1 MGKLIRLEL
10 YNFKSYKSHHS
21 LLFGDAYF
29 TSVIGP
35 NGSGK
40 SNAMDAISFVLG
52 IKSSHLRSTHLK
64 ELVYRGRVM
73 RKSTVN
79 GDAETNGVNGH
90 DDEDDSQVNGTQ
102 DRNEPKSAWVM
113 AVYEDDAGD
122 EQKWKRT
129 ITNSGVSEYRINEK
143 MVTAQR
149 YNESL
154 EQENILIKARNF
166 LVFQGDVE
174 AIAIQKPQDLTR
186 LIEQVSGSLEYK
198 AEYDQ
203 LKVES
208 EAAAEQQAYQLNR
221 RRGINS
227 EIRQYTE
234 QKREADKFLQKAN
247 ERDDAIVTHTMW
259 KLYHLQ
265 RQIEESSAEI
275 QKFQDE
281 LKEYQRGIDKYTKTF
296 DGAKQEYAKAGQ
308 TVSKSEKKIK
318 AKEKEIDE
326 NNSSLVPI
334 DEQISVSN
342 KQLAKYHSRIGTI
355 QKERNNQA
363 ENVTQLQKDLK
374 VVEKAQAQWQAEWDQ
389 SAGRKGS
396 QLSAAALQQY
406 NKLREE
412 VNKRASADQSRI
424 ERLKNDRAPI
434 EATFNNL
441 KNSVESTEHK
451 LKSLETEHSNI
462 NERKTSVNEAVQQTQ
477 TEIDSKK
484 KELNAATSKRV
495 QNARA
500 RTELEEKL
508 QEVLRKLVDADD
520 GRRAS
525 QKEIK
530 MKETIAMLKR
540 TYPGVKGRVHELC
553 RPKQKKFEE
562 AVSTVL
568 GRHFDSLIVDTEAT
582 AKQCIEY
589 LRDHRSGQA
598 TFIPLDTIQVKAVNP
613 NLKGMHR
620 GMRPAIDTIDCGS
633 DVSRAIAYAC
643 GDAIVCD
650 TLDIAK
656 ELVYSRKLEVKAVTL
671 DNSVIHKGGNMTGGR
686 GRDSNTRRW
695 DDAEISK
702 FDKLKD
708 KLLTDIEALPQERSR
723 IAEEQTL
730 QSDLSGLESRLRFAK
745 EELDGLNKNLQSK
758 KKEIDHVKAQ
768 LKEDKPKMK
777 AEQNKLEKIDEDVSD
792 YSDSVVQVEDEIFG
806 DFCQQHGFD
815 DIRDYEARQGSLQQ
829 EATQKKLEFVSQ
841 KGKLEGQLS
850 FEKKRLESTEERIR
864 GLREKEQRD
873 RDNIDD
879 LNEQKTGI
887 QDDLETLKE
896 ELDSLNAELEEARE
910 EYDKAGQVLNKHKQ
924 EVQKRSKEME
934 STLKAISA
942 LEGDLQRHSSA
953 RYGQLRK
960 CKIENIDIPLTE
972 DSADLDTLP
981 INDLSG
987 NVGDESAMEV
997 DDEDPT
1003 SSALQAHTT
1012 TDYGINP
1019 DFDSLD
1025 EDLRDQSSPEVEA
1038 QLTEAIAK
1046 LNTTLDKMQPN
1057 NHAAHRLET
1066 VEQRFRDTEKEFE
1079 DSRTLYRN
1087 KKKAFEDVQE
1097 KRNDLFNK
1105 AFGHISEQIEP
1116 IYANLTRSAEFTAG
1130 GRAYLTADTEEPYL
1144 AGVNYHTMPP
1154 AKRFRD
1160 MEHLSGGE
1168 KTMAALA
1175 LLFAIHSYQPSPFFV
1190 LDEVDAALDNAN
1202 VAKLVNYVRSHAGP
1216 GMQFI
1221 VISLKTGFFQGS
1233 EALVGV
1239 YRDQGGNSSRVLTLD
1254 VSSLFLYCPAFER
1267 EVIWLFGWYADSVIV
1282 EEISVK
1288 TTRTSKCGSK
1298 ILHKRS
1304 RRK

>member
-10 YNFKSYKSHHS
+10 YNFKSYKGHHS
-21 LLFGDAYF
+21 LLFGNAYF
-29 TSVIGP
+29 TSIIGP

-52 IKSSHLRSTHLK
+52 IKSSHLRSTSLK

-79 GDAETNGVNGH
+79 GGAETNGVNGH
-90 DDEDDSQVNGTQ
+90 DEEGDNQVNGIQ
-102 DRNEPKSAWVM
+102 ERNDPRSAWVT

-122 EQKWKRT
+122 EQKWKRI
-129 ITNSGVSEYRINEK
+129 ITNQGVSEYRINEK
-143 MVTAQR
+143 MVTAQQ

-186 LIEQVSGSLEYK
+186 LIEQVSGSIEYK
-198 AEYDQ
+198 TEYDT
-203 LKVES
+203 LKAES

-227 EIRQYTE
+227 EIRQYQE
-234 QKREADKFLQKAN
+234 QKREADKFINKAN
-247 ERDDAIVTHTMW
+247 ERDEAIVTHTMW

-275 QKFQDE
+275 QKFQNE

-296 DGAKQEYAKAGQ
+296 DGAKKEYANAGKA
-308 TVSKSEKKIK
+308 VSSSDKSIK
-318 AKEKEIDE
+318 TKEKEIDE
-326 NNSSLVPI
+326 QHSSLVPI

-342 KQLAKYHSRIGTI
+342 KQLTRYHARIGTI
-355 QKERNNQA
+355 QKERNSQA
-363 ENVTQLQKDLK
+363 DNVAQLQKDLQ

-389 SAGRKGS
+389 TAGRQGS
-396 QLSAAALQQY
+396 RLPPAALQQY

-424 ERLKNDRAPI
+424 ERLTNDRAPI

-451 LKSLETEHSNI
+451 LRSLENEHSNI
-462 NERKTSVNEAVQQTQ
+462 NERKMTVNEAVQQTQ
-477 TEIDSKK
+477 SEIDAKK
-484 KELNAATSKRV
+484 KDLNAATSKRL
-495 QNARA
+495 QTART
-500 RTELEEKL
+500 RTELDEKL

-525 QKEIK
+525 HKEVA
-530 MKETIAMLKR
+530 MKETVAMLKR

-553 RPKQKKFEE
+553 RPKQKKFED

-568 GRHFDSLIVDTEAT
+568 GRHFDALVVDTEAT

-620 GMRPAIDTIDCGS
+620 GMRPAIETVDYS
-633 DVSRAIAYAC
+633 ADVSRAISYAC

-650 TLDIAK
+650 TLVVAK
-656 ELVYSRKLEVKAVTL
+656 ELCYKRKLEVKAVTL
-671 DNSVIHKGGNMTGGR
+671 DGSVLHKGGLMTGGR
-686 GRDSNTRRW
+686 GKESNTRRW
-695 DDAEISK
+695 DDAEIGK

-708 KLLTDIEALPQERSR
+708 KLIADIEALPQERSR
-723 IAEEQTL
+723 IAEEQSL

-745 EELDGLNKNLQSK
+745 EELDALNKNMQSK
-758 KKEIDHVKAQ
+758 KKEIDHVKGQ
-768 LKEDKPKMK
+768 LKQDRPKMK
-777 AEQNKLEKIDEDVSD
+777 AEQNKLEKIDEDISD
-792 YSDSVVQVEDEIFG
+792 YSDSVIEVEDEIFA
-806 DFCQQHGFD
+806 DFCQQHNFE

-829 EATQKKLEFVSQ
+829 EATQKKLEFVTQ
-841 KGKLEGQLS
+841 KGRLEGQMA
-850 FEKKRLESTEERIR
+850 FEKRRLESTDERISA
-864 GLREKEQRD
+864 LREKEQRD
-873 RDNIDD
+873 RSTIDD
-879 LNEQKTGI
+879 LNEKKTGI
-887 QDDLETLKE
+887 LDDLETLKD
-896 ELDSLNAELEEARE
+896 ELDSLNAELEQARE
-910 EYDKAGQVLNKHKQ
+910 DYDKTGQILNKHKQ
-924 EVQKRSKEME
+924 EVQRRSKEME

-942 LEGDLQRHSSA
+942 LEGDLQRHSSS
-953 RYGQLRK
+953 RYAALRK

-972 DSADLDTLP
+972 DSSTLDTLP

-987 NVGDESAMEV
+987 NIEDESAMDV
-997 DDEDPT
+997 DKDPA
-1003 SSALQAHTT
+1003 SSALQPHTT
-1012 TDYGINP
+1012 TDYGIAP
-1019 DFDSLD
+1019 DFDTLD
-1025 EDLRDQSSPEVEA
+1025 DDLRDQSNSEVDA
-1038 QLTEAIAK
+1038 QLSEIIAK

-1057 NHAAHRLET
+1057 SHAAHRLAT
-1066 VEQRFRDTEKEFE
+1066 VEQRFRDTETEFE
-1079 DSRTLYRN
+1079 DSRTLYRD
-1087 KKKAFEDVQE
+1087 KKKAFEDVQRT
-1097 KRNDLFNK
+1097 RNDLFNK

-1116 IYANLTRSAEFTAG
+1116 IYANLTRSAEFAAG
-1130 GRAYLTADTEEPYL
+1130 GRAYLTADSEEPYL

-1216 GMQFI
+1216 GMQFV

-1239 YRDQGGNSSRVLTLD
+1239 YRDQGGNSSRCLTLD
-1254 VSSLFLYCPAFER
+1254 VSHAWFFLCDDDV
-1267 EVIWLFGWYADSVIV
+1267 EV
-1282 EEISVK
+1282 
-1288 TTRTSKCGSK
+1288 
-1298 ILHKRS
+1298 
-1304 RRK
+1304 